1 MKLKTWRCPLKI
13 CNHCGFA
20 AMKAKHF
27 IPTWRSTSS
36 FFLAAGI
43 LLSRE
48 ALPVLTP
55 GSSWRALAVSISV
68 KQNVQSHIRHLQA
81 QIPLIVEGT
90 ECSKTL
96 GTIKH
101 FTLIFMSKLSFKGKL
116 LVRDAMG
123 KALIGSSCWTDC
135 NKQWVNEFSL
145 WFLCPVCRGDFFIVS
160 ELSVGG
166 DSCKVEWRRTICA
179 KCAGRS

>member
-1 MKLKTWRCPLKI
+1 MELKIWRCPLKT

-27 IPTWRSTSS
+27 TPTWRSTSS

-43 LLSRE
+43 LCSQE
-48 ALPVLTP
+48 AQPVLTP
-55 GSSWRALAVSISV
+55 GSLKWALAVSILV
-68 KQNVQSHIRHLQA
+68 KQDVQSHIRHLQA

-90 ECSKTL
+90 ECFKTL

-101 FTLIFMSKLSFKGKL
+101 FTLIFMPKLSFKGKL

-123 KALIGSSCWTDC
+123 KALICSSCWTDY

-145 WFLCPVCRGDFFIVS
+145 WFLSPVYRGDSFITPK
-160 ELSVGG
+160 LSVGG
-166 DSCKVEWRRTICA
+166 DSCKVGWRKTICA
-179 KCAGRS
+179 KCSGRS

>member
-1 MKLKTWRCPLKI
+1 MKQHLLLP
-13 CNHCGFA
+13 
-20 AMKAKHF
+20 
-27 IPTWRSTSS
+27 
-36 FFLAAGI
+36 LAAGI
-43 LLSRE
+43 LLSRG

-55 GSSWRALAVSISV
+55 GSPWWALAVSISV
-68 KQNVQSHIRHLQA
+68 KQDVQSHIRHLQA

-101 FTLIFMSKLSFKGKL
+101 FILIFMSKISFKGKL
-116 LVRDAMG
+116 LLRGAMG
-123 KALIGSSCWTDC
+123 KALIHSSCWTDY

-145 WFLCPVCRGDFFIVS
+145 WFLTPVCGGDFFITS
-160 ELSVGG
+160 KLSVGG
-166 DSCKVEWRRTICA
+166 DSCKVGWGKTICA